1 MSGCGQGHLA
11 QELCADLVAKA
22 TRPAMD
28 TDDNVPARETKRCGC
43 AIVGDR
49 RHLLHFEVVV
59 ARTERAHLLSLA
71 LSRAMRYRLRS
82 GSRDAAMLL
91 DPVEVLGAA
100 VALPDRPTRA
110 AFEHAIHLDLVEHD
124 LSRAAHTGGDRA
136 EEAVRQC
143 LFAGLQVLPLET
155 RQQGADPAGDV
166 EPDAA
171 GRDDSSPIGVEGG
184 HTADREAV
192 APMRVRHRIG
202 S

>member
-59 ARTERAHLLSLA
+59 ARTERAHLLALA

-155 RQQGADPAGDV
+155 RQQVRTPQEMSNPTPPAETTPPPSGSK
-166 EPDAA
+166 AA
-171 GRDDSSPIGVEGG
+171 TPPIGK
-184 HTADREAV
+184 
-192 APMRVRHRIG
+192 P
-202 S
+202 